1 MSADEEKRKRSI
13 DDILLLVCKFLNG
26 EGILYAIIGSI
37 AVLYYGNPRTT
48 MDVDIILKLR
58 EGDLG
63 KLVAFMR
70 KNDFFSSETDL
81 IAAFGERSHC
91 TVEDKRSMIRL
102 DLKSVYTEA
111 DELTLKR
118 RKGVRWR
125 NEMIYIASAEDT
137 LANKLLFGS
146 EQDLKD
152 AEGLWVRQMGK
163 LDMKYLE
170 ERCQVLGVR
179 DEFAEMTERVKRYL
193 KDLKKR

>member
-1 MSADEEKRKRSI
+1 MSADEEKGKRSI

-26 EGILYAIIGSI
+26 EGILYVIVGGI

-58 EGDLG
+58 EGNPE

-70 KNDFFSSETDL
+70 KNGFFSSEMDL
-81 IAAFGERSHC
+81 IAAFGEISHC

-137 LANKLLFGS
+137 LANKLLLGS

-170 ERCQVLGVR
+170 ERCQVLGEAV
-179 DEFAEMTERVKRYL
+179 
-193 KDLKKR
+193 

>member
-1 MSADEEKRKRSI
+1 M

-48 MDVDIILKLR
+48 MDIDIILKLR
-58 EGDLG
+58 EGDLE

-81 IAAFGERSHC
+81 IAAFGKRLHC
-91 TVEDKRSMIRL
+91 TIEDKRSMIRL
-102 DLKSVYTEA
+102 DLKSVSTEA

-137 LANKLLFGS
+137 PANKLLFGS

-152 AEGLWVRQMGK
+152 AEGLWVRQMGE

-170 ERCQVLGVR
+170 ERCQVLGVG